1 MNISSHRDLR
11 LETRDLKNHS
21 PDTVYIVTH
30 TVVATFVL
38 FFSFLFFF
46 FFLFLFFTFFFF
58 TKDYNKSPKR
68 KGKPD
73 VQDFPRAMAKLRKSA
88 EKVKKTLSASKEY
101 VEERG
106 RREVTVYGI
115 LCTVRGVCCV
125 RGAAY

>member
-1 MNISSHRDLR
+1 M
-11 LETRDLKNHS
+11 
-21 PDTVYIVTH
+21 YIVTH

-38 FFSFLFFF
+38 FFSFLFFVLF
-46 FFLFLFFTFFFF
+46 CFLI
-58 TKDYNKSPKR
+58 KDYNKSPKR

-106 RREVTVYGI
+106 RRGGRSGERREERGGEERGTCATCSTYSVVVCGVWCMSYVVY
-115 LCTVRGVCCV
+115 CARCV
-125 RGAAY
+125 LRARC